1 MRLSSITALGIA
13 AFLGIMAVDPP
24 DANAQVRGRTVVSSP
39 RGTAVISRR
48 PGRVT
53 VVKRPRHLAMRGWR
67 WRGAR
72 GAVICRT
79 VIVNGVR
86 VRRCR

>member
-1 MRLSSITALGIA
+1 MRLSLVAPLGIA
-13 AFLGIMAVDPP
+13 AFLGIMAIDPP
-24 DANAQVRGRTVVSSP
+24 DASAQARGKTVVSTP
-39 RGTAVISRR
+39 RGSAVITRR
-48 PGRVT
+48 PRRVAI
-53 VVKRPRHLAMRGWR
+53 VRRGPRRVAFFRGVP
-67 WRGAR
+67 GAR